1 MFTLLEESKKN
12 WEDMNGIN
20 RHGGILGKGGWA
32 PCSMADL
39 VVNFRNDMVCLS
51 SLNFF
56 ANFSSLAVIKKNM
69 LILAQLEV
77 SLQVSGMC
85 IIQWVSRVGGQPG

>member
-1 MFTLLEESKKN
+1 MELTATGVS
-12 WEDMNGIN
+12 
-20 RHGGILGKGGWA
+20 GGRACLA

-39 VVNFRNDMVCLS
+39 VVNFRNDMVCQS
-51 SLNFF
+51 SLNFLS
-56 ANFSSLAVIKKNM
+56 NFFSLAVIFM

-85 IIQWVSRVGGQPG
+85 IIQWVSRVGGRPG